1 MQNSTE
7 KAKNYMMEQAQSMT
21 EYCKCNQQKDQQSQI
36 DTEIYKNIIMTTTNS
51 IEGYNIVK
59 YIDLVCGEV
68 VVPNGLLGIIT
79 SGTFF
84 TINSLEKARVEAIK
98 AVKKN
103 AYNIGANA
111 IVAVDID
118 INDMNGNGVIV
129 SVNGTAVFIEKEE
142 QVES

>member
-1 MQNSTE
+1 MVSGIVRRVYTAIWHGLYCGVLRITSFACYKVDLYMHDMLTIQYYLNLENYAESTE

-21 EYCKCNQQKDQQSQI
+21 EYCKCDQQKDQQSQI

-79 SGTFF
+79 SGTF
-84 TINSLEKARVEAIK
+84 LL
-98 AVKKN
+98 
-103 AYNIGANA
+103 
-111 IVAVDID
+111 
-118 INDMNGNGVIV
+118 
-129 SVNGTAVFIEKEE
+129 
-142 QVES
+142 